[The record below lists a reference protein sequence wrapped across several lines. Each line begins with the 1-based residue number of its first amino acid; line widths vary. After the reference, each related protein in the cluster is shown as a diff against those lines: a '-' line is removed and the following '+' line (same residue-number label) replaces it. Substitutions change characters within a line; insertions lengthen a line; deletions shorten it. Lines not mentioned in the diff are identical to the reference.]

1 MFLCVYLIISV
12 FNTKLKQNRI
22 NMLKFAIRNSF
33 LFALLQTSNN

>member
-12 FNTKLKQNRI
+12 FNTKLKQNRT

-33 LFALLQTSNN
+33 FVCIVTNIE